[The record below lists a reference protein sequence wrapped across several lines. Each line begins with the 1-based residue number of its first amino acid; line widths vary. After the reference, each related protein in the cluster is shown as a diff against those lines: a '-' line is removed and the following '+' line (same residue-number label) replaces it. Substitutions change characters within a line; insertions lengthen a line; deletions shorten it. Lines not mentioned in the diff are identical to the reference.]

1 MTYNFGTNSI
11 IEFLTAF
18 AAISTITVL
27 WKYKKSPEVR
37 YLIYLEFLVAV
48 WAVTYAFEFGTGQ
61 LETKVLWS
69 ELSYFGIA
77 FLPVCYFLFT
87 TAFSQ
92 KSNLITKRNIALLLI
107 IPVITL
113 ILALTNDSHHLIW
126 TNVTLDSKNNIA
138 HYFHGIWFWVF
149 FAYTQLLIFSGLYN
163 LVYSIYK
170 FTAYYKSQITTLLIG
185 SSFPIVGNLLYVT
198 GWNPYPGFDW
208 TPVSFVATGVIVT
221 FGIVRYR
228 MFDLVP
234 LARNKLIDTMEDG
247 VIILNDE
254 GIVEDCNKVIY
265 GIFNFNPKTSI
276 IRKPFSK
283 IFGGFEVLKEG
294 IQNGSVERIYFDIQK
309 KQEKKYYQ
317 VRISPIYSRDKKV
330 SGNLLIFHDITDVK
344 QAEDGLKEANKKLV
358 NEIKQREKLID
369 DLDSFAHTVA
379 HDLKNSL
386 GSIVSSCDV
395 MEESVKDNELDL
407 VTELAGL
414 IKASASKT
422 LKITQ
427 ELLILATVS
436 HQEISKSE
444 LNMQEIFKEAT
455 SQLQEL
461 ISSKNAKII
470 APKAWPA
477 AIGYASWV
485 EEIWTNY
492 LSNAIKYGGTP
503 PEIEVGADITAN
515 NRIRFWIKD
524 NGDGINEEQQTK
536 LFKKY
541 IRLDPKKAEGY
552 GLGLSIIKRIA
563 EKLDGTVGVES
574 TGEPGKGSTFYFE
587 LPAAD

>member
-11 IEFLTAF
+11 IELLTALS
-18 AAISTITVL
+18 AIGTIIVL
-27 WKYKKSPEVR
+27 WKYKKSPEVK
-37 YLIYLEFLVAV
+37 YLIFLEILVAL
-48 WAVTYAFEFGTGQ
+48 WAVTYAFEFGTSK

-69 ELSYFGIA
+69 QLSYLGIA

-87 TAFSQ
+87 TGFSQ
-92 KSNLITKRNIALLLI
+92 KSNIITKRNVALLLI
-107 IPVITL
+107 IPIITL
-113 ILALTNDSHHLIW
+113 ILALTNNSHHLIW
-126 TNVTLDSKNNIA
+126 TNVTLDPKFNIA

-149 FAYTQLLIFSGLYN
+149 FAYAQILIFSGLYN
-163 LVYSIYK
+163 LVVSIYK
-170 FTAYYKSQITTLLIG
+170 FTAYYKSQTATLLIG
-185 SSFPIVGNLLYVT
+185 SFFPIFGNLLYVT
-198 GWNPYPGFDW
+198 NWNPYPGFDW
-208 TPVSFVATGVIVT
+208 TPVSFVLSGIIIT

-234 LARNKLIDTMEDG
+234 TARNKLINTMEDG
-247 VIILNDE
+247 VIIINNE
-254 GIVEDCNKVIY
+254 GNVEDCNKAIY
-265 GIFNFNPKTSI
+265 NIFKFNSKSSV
-276 IRKPFSK
+276 IRKPFSE

-294 IQNGSVERIYFDIQK
+294 IQTGQVARIYFDIQEK
-309 KQEKKYYQ
+309 EKKKHFQ
-317 VRISPIYSRDKKV
+317 VRISPIYSRDKNLA
-330 SGNLLIFHDITDVK
+330 GNLLIFHDITDVK
-344 QAEDGLKEANKKLV
+344 QAEDELKEANKKLIK
-358 NEIKQREKLID
+358 EIKQREKLID

-395 MEESVKDNELDL
+395 MEESVKDNELEL
-407 VTELAGL
+407 VTELSGL

-444 LNMQEIFKEAT
+444 LNMKEIFKEAK

-461 ISSKNAKII
+461 ISSKNATII
-470 APKAWPA
+470 EPETWPVS
-477 AIGYASWV
+477 IGYASWV

-492 LSNAIKYGGTP
+492 LSNAIKYGGIP
-503 PEIEVGADITAN
+503 PKIEVGANRLEN
-515 NRIRFWIKD
+515 NQIRFWIKD
-524 NGDGINEEQQTK
+524 NGNGISVEQQSK

-563 EKLDGTVGVES
+563 EKLDGIVGVES
-574 TGEPGKGSTFYFE
+574 SGEPGKGSTFYFE
-587 LPAAD
+587 LPASK

>member
-1 MTYNFGTNSI
+1 MYNFGANSV

-18 AAISTITVL
+18 AATVTIIIL
-27 WKYKKSPEVR
+27 WKYKKSPEVK
-37 YLIYLEFLVAV
+37 YLMYLEFLVAI
-48 WAVTYAFEFGTGQ
+48 WAVTYAFEFGTGN

-69 ELSYFGIA
+69 QLSYLGIA

-92 KSNLITKRNIALLLI
+92 KSNIINTRNVTLLLI

-113 ILALTNDSHHLIW
+113 VLALTNNSHHLVW
-126 TNVTLDSKNNIA
+126 TNVTLDPNYNIA

-149 FAYTQLLIFSGLYN
+149 FAYTQILIFSGLYN
-163 LVYSIYK
+163 LVISIYK
-170 FTAYYKSQITTLLIG
+170 FTAYYKSQIATLLVG
-185 SSFPIVGNLLYVT
+185 SSFPILGNLLYVT

-208 TPVSFVATGVIVT
+208 TPVSFVFTGIIVAV
-221 FGIVRYR
+221 GIVRYH

-247 VIILNDE
+247 VIILNKA
-254 GIVEDCNKVIY
+254 GYVEDSNNTIY
-265 GIFNFNPKTSI
+265 RIFNFNPKFSVI
-276 IRKPFSK
+276 QKPFSD
-283 IFGGFEVLKEG
+283 IFGGYEVLKEG
-294 IQNGSVERIYFDIQK
+294 INSGTVERIYFSIQNNG
-309 KQEKKYYQ
+309 EKKHYQ
-317 VRISPIYSRDKKV
+317 VRISPILGRDKKV
-330 SGNLLIFHDITDVK
+330 SGNLMIFHDITNIK
-344 QAEDGLKEANKKLV
+344 QAEDDLKEINKKLIR
-358 NEIKQREKLID
+358 EIKEREKLID

-386 GSIVSSCDV
+386 GSIVGSCDV
-395 MEESVKDNELDL
+395 MEESVKDNELEL

-414 IKASASKT
+414 IKSSASKT

-436 HQEISKSE
+436 HQEISKNE
-444 LNMQEIFKEAT
+444 LDMKSIFQEAK

-461 ISSKNAKII
+461 IISKNAKIVE
-470 APKAWPA
+470 PETWPSS
-477 AIGYASWV
+477 IGYASWV

-503 PEIEVGADITAN
+503 PKIEVGADETEN
-515 NRIRFWIKD
+515 NQIRFWIKD
-524 NGDGINEEQQTK
+524 NGDGINEKQQTK

>member
-18 AAISTITVL
+18 AAISTIIVL
-27 WKYKKSPEVR
+27 WKYKKSPEVK

-48 WAVTYAFEFGTGQ
+48 WAVTYAFEFGTDK

-69 ELSYFGIA
+69 QLSYFGIA

-92 KSNLITKRNIALLLI
+92 KSKLITQRNVALLLI

-113 ILALTNDSHHLIW
+113 ILALTNKSHHLIW
-126 TNVTLDSKNNIA
+126 TNVILDPVYNMA
-138 HYFHGIWFWVF
+138 HYFHGIWFWIF
-149 FAYTQLLIFSGLYN
+149 FAYTQILIFSGLYN

-185 SSFPIVGNLLYVT
+185 SFFPIFGNLLYVT

-208 TPVSFVATGVIVT
+208 TPVSFVATGIIVT

-265 GIFNFNPKTSI
+265 GIFNFNPKSTI
-276 IRKPFSK
+276 IRKPFSE
-283 IFGGFEVLKEG
+283 IFGGYEVLKEG
-294 IQNGSVERIYFDIQK
+294 FHTRALERIYFDIQHNDI
-309 KQEKKYYQ
+309 KKYYQ
-317 VRISPIYSRDKKV
+317 VRISPFYSRDKKV
-330 SGNLLIFHDITDVK
+330 AGNLLIFHDITDVK
-344 QAEDGLKEANKKLV
+344 QAEDGLKLANKKLV

-386 GSIVSSCDV
+386 GSIVASCDV
-395 MEESVKDNELDL
+395 MDESVKDNELDL
-407 VTELAGL
+407 VTELSGL
-414 IKASASKT
+414 IKASASKS

-436 HQEISKSE
+436 HQEISKSK
-444 LNMQEIFKEAT
+444 LNMQQIFKEAK

-461 ISSKNAKII
+461 IASKNAKITE
-470 APKAWPA
+470 PETWPA

-503 PEIEVGADITAN
+503 PKIEVGANKTAY